1 MARANPWFRL
11 GLDAW
16 SLGMEASTVIA
27 LRTMKIAAG
36 GAAGEAEAQRMI
48 TEKIDAAFDLQA
60 RALTGR
66 LGGSVEEA
74 TAKTV
79 SHYRRAIRANRRR
92 LTKA

>member
-11 GLDAW
+11 SLDAW

-36 GAAGEAEAQRMI
+36 GPGAEAEAQRMV
-48 TEKIDAAFDLQA
+48 TEKIDSAFDLQA
-60 RALTGR
+60 RAMTGR

-74 TAKTV
+74 TARTV
-79 SHYRRAIRANRRR
+79 SHYRRAIRANHRR